1 MRRIPFD
8 IIITLLLG
16 LGLGLA
22 YSWLFSP
29 LHVVDASHIALR
41 ADFKDA
47 YRSAIAASY
56 GATNNLARAQARLAL
71 LGDPN
76 SIERLAQKA
85 AVILASTRSQAQR
98 LIASGEFAQADRVV
112 ALAIALENGTIVVA
126 APTFTSTA
134 DNAVTVVKEAT
145 ATLPPPPPDLPF
157 QFTETP
163 QSIDPQIIE
172 TQPVINTATPRPTRT
187 LIPTVGAPFTLIAQD
202 TVCDATLP
210 DGLLQVLVF
219 NSNRKQIAG
228 AKIIITW
235 ANGEEQFFTGLK
247 PEISH
252 GYADYSMSPNI
263 AYTVRLASGSDIAS
277 ELTAP
282 TCQTPSGETFI
293 GGIKLTFQQP

>member
-29 LHVVDASHIALR
+29 LHVVDASPVALR

-71 LGDPN
+71 LGDSN
-76 SIERLAQKA
+76 SIDALN
-85 AVILASTRSQAQR
+85 SQAQR
-98 LIASGEFAQADRVV
+98 LIASGEFAQADQVV
-112 ALAIALENGTIVVA
+112 ALAIALENGTTVVA
-126 APTFTSTA
+126 VPTVTSTV
-134 DNAVTVVKEAT
+134 DNTVAVVKEVT

-163 QSIDPQIIE
+163 QSTDPQIIE

-219 NSNRKQIAG
+219 NSNRRQIAG

-235 ANGEEQFFTGLK
+235 NSGEEQFFTGLK

-252 GYADYSMSPNI
+252 GYADYTMSPNI

>member
-29 LHVVDASHIALR
+29 LHVVDASPVALR

-71 LGDPN
+71 LGDSN
-76 SIERLAQKA
+76 SLDA
-85 AVILASTRSQAQR
+85 LNSQAQR
-98 LIASGEFAQADRVV
+98 LIASGEFAQADQVV
-112 ALAIALENGTIVVA
+112 ALAIALENGTTVVA
-126 APTFTSTA
+126 ASTVTSTA
-134 DNAVTVVKEAT
+134 DNTVAVVKEVT

-163 QSIDPQIIE
+163 QSTDPQIIE

-219 NSNRKQIAG
+219 NSNRRQIAG

-235 ANGEEQFFTGLK
+235 NSGEEQFFTGLK

>member
-29 LHVVDASHIALR
+29 LHVVDASPIALR

-71 LGDPN
+71 LGDSN
-76 SIERLAQKA
+76 SLDA
-85 AVILASTRSQAQR
+85 LNSQAQR
-98 LIASGEFAQADRVV
+98 LIASGEFAQADQVV
-112 ALAIALENGTIVVA
+112 ALAIALENGTTVVA
-126 APTFTSTA
+126 ASTVTSTA
-134 DNAVTVVKEAT
+134 DNTVAVVKEVT

-163 QSIDPQIIE
+163 QSTDPQIIE

-219 NSNRKQIAG
+219 NSNRRQIAG

-235 ANGEEQFFTGLK
+235 NSGEEQFFTGLK

-252 GYADYSMSPNI
+252 GYADYTMSPNI

>member
-22 YSWLFSP
+22 YSWIFSP
-29 LHVVDASHIALR
+29 LHVVDASPVALR

-71 LGDPN
+71 LGDSN
-76 SIERLAQKA
+76 FLDA
-85 AVILASTRSQAQR
+85 LNSQAQR
-98 LIASGEFAQADRVV
+98 LIASGEFAQADQVV
-112 ALAIALENGTIVVA
+112 ALAIALENGTTVVA
-126 APTFTSTA
+126 ASTVTSTA
-134 DNAVTVVKEAT
+134 DNTVAVVKEVT

-163 QSIDPQIIE
+163 QSTDPQIIE

-219 NSNRKQIAG
+219 NSNRRQIAG

-235 ANGEEQFFTGLK
+235 NSGEEQFFTGLK

-252 GYADYSMSPNI
+252 GYADYTMSPNI

>member
-1 MRRIPFD
+1 MKRFPFD
-8 IIITLLLG
+8 ILITLLLG

-22 YSWLFSP
+22 YAWAISP
-29 LHVVDASHIALR
+29 LRVVDADPIALR
-41 ADFKDA
+41 TDFKDA

-56 GATNNLARAQARLAL
+56 AATGNLPRAEARLAL
-71 LGDPN
+71 LGDVN
-76 SIERLAQKA
+76 SIN
-85 AVILASTRSQAQR
+85 ILNSQAQR
-98 LIASGEFAQADRVV
+98 LIASGEFAQADLIV
-112 ALAIALENGTIVVA
+112 ALAIALEDGTDLVP
-126 APTFTSTA
+126 APTSTT
-134 DNAVTVVKEAT
+134 DNATVVVKEST

-163 QSIDPQIIE
+163 QPIDTQIIE
-172 TQPVINTATPRPTRT
+172 TQSVINSATPRPTRT
-187 LIPTVGAPFTLIAQD
+187 LIPTVGVPFALIAQD

-210 DGLLQVLVF
+210 DGLLQVLIF
-219 NSNRKQIAG
+219 NSSRRQIAG

-235 ANGEEQFFTGLK
+235 ENGEEQFFTGLK
-247 PEISH
+247 PEIGN

-282 TCQTPSGETFI
+282 TCQTPSGETFL

>member
-29 LHVVDASHIALR
+29 LHVVDASPVALR

-71 LGDPN
+71 LGDSN
-76 SIERLAQKA
+76 SLDA
-85 AVILASTRSQAQR
+85 LNSQAQR
-98 LIASGEFAQADRVV
+98 LIASGEFAQADQVV
-112 ALAIALENGTIVVA
+112 ALAIALENGTTVVA
-126 APTFTSTA
+126 ASTVTSTA
-134 DNAVTVVKEAT
+134 DNTVAVVKEVT

-163 QSIDPQIIE
+163 QSTDPQIIE

-219 NSNRKQIAG
+219 NSNRRQIAG

-235 ANGEEQFFTGLK
+235 NSGEEQFFTGLK

-252 GYADYSMSPNI
+252 GYADYTMSPNI